1 MATNLA
7 LDDTLIDEARRVGNH
22 KTKKEAVNA
31 ALTEYIARHKQL
43 EVLAYFGKLEYDKS
57 YDYKKLRRRK

>member
-31 ALTEYIARHKQL
+31 ALSEYIARHKQL
-43 EVLAYFGKLEYDKS
+43 EILEYFGKLEYDKA
-57 YDYKKLRRRK
+57 YDYKKTRSRK

>member
-7 LDDTLIDEARRVGNH
+7 LDDSLIDEARRVGNH

-43 EVLAYFGKLEYDKS
+43 EVLEYFGKLEYDES
-57 YDYKKLRRRK
+57 HDYKKLRSRQ